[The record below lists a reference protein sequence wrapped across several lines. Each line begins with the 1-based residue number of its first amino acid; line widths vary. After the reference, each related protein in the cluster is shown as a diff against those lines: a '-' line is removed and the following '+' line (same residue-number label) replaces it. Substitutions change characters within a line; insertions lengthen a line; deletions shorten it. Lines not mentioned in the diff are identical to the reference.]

1 MSNSYKIYR
10 WDSFLYKKN
19 IVPMIYIKPDD
30 ALLKFADK
38 NKNELLVKVSNSN
51 SIYNGKTIAGV
62 LYKSFEITK
71 CINFF
76 KKTGLYVIV
85 LVSNWYGYP
94 DSLGEC
100 DIFGFEGDVAVD
112 ENTLIP
118 LPDQMFDSSNSS
130 NSSNSSKSL
139 NSLNSEK
146 QKSLIENNS
155 ILILLLVIL
164 LVYIII
170 IYKYKDK

>member
-19 IVPMIYIKPDD
+19 TVPMIYIKPDD

-85 LVSNWYGYP
+85 LVSDWYGYP

-100 DIFGFEGDVAVD
+100 DIFGLEGDVAVD
-112 ENTLIP
+112 ENTLNTLNPLIP
-118 LPDQMFDSSNSS
+118 LPDQI
-130 NSSNSSKSL
+130 SSKSL
-139 NSLNSEK
+139 KSLNSEK
-146 QKSLIENNS
+146 QKSLIEMNS
-155 ILILLLVIL
+155 IWIIILVIL

-170 IYKYKDK
+170 IYKNKDKDK